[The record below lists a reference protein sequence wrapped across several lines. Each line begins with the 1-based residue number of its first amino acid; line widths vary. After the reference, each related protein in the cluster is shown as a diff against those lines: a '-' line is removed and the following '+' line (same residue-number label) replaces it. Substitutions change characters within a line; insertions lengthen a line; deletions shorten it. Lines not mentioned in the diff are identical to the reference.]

1 LKGIVTKST
10 GKWYIVKLEDE
21 RSMRCR
27 IRGKFRLGKLK
38 LTNPIAVG
46 DIVLVDPEKGL
57 ETGMIS
63 KLFPRRNYVLR
74 QSTRRKHFMHLIAA
88 NIDQA
93 FVIVTIQEPAL
104 KPGFIDRFLLSTESH
119 NIPSYI
125 IVNKADIYSE
135 DDKIIQKGLSMLYE
149 EVGYKTILVSALTGE
164 GIEDLKLL
172 LKGKTTLLSGHSGV
186 GKSSLINAIQKGIEI
201 ETKEISEYSGKGIHT
216 TTFSQMY
223 ELDNGGSIID
233 TPGIKEMGFI
243 NMDPMDVA
251 HNFREIF
258 DLSEHCKYGNCLHV
272 NEPQCAVKEAVESG
286 SISILRYQ
294 SYLSIL
300 DDIMEQN
307 SWERETDW

>member
-1 LKGIVTKST
+1 
-10 GKWYIVKLEDE
+10 
-21 RSMRCR
+21 MRCR
-27 IRGKFRLGKLK
+27 IRGKFRLRKLK

-46 DIVLVDPEKGL
+46 DIVSVDPEKGL

-63 KLFPRRNYVLR
+63 KLFPRKNYVLR

-125 IVNKADIYSE
+125 IVNKADTYRE
-135 DDKIIQKGLSMLYE
+135 DDKNIQKGLAMLYE
-149 EVGYKTILVSALTGE
+149 EVGYKTILVSAHTGE
-164 GIEDLKLL
+164 GMEDLKLL
-172 LKGKTTLLSGHSGV
+172 LKDKITLLSGHSGV
-186 GKSSLINAIQKGIEI
+186 GKSSLINAIQKGIDI

-223 ELDNGGSIID
+223 ELDNGGNIID

-258 DLSEHCKYGNCLHV
+258 DRSKHCKYGNCLHV
-272 NEPQCAVKEAVESG
+272 NEPQCAVKEAVESD

-300 DDIMEQN
+300 DDIMQQN